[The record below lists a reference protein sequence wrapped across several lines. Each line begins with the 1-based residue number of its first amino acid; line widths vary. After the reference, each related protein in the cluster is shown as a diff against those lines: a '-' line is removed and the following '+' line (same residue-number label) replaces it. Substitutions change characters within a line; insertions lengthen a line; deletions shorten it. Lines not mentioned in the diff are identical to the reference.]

1 MSSQSP
7 KLRIPIKK
15 LMHPSK
21 LKYPKTAET
30 PASPDLTGLFPVKI
44 DTPPPVSPAPIS
56 KKNTVSITKM
66 SASPSVTKPPLNT
79 LTPKSRAPISISGTP
94 TVISGTSTAIS
105 RTPMSISR
113 PPTSTATIL
122 SLGTPSLAHTPR
134 KNSTLTVVPKSV
146 LKATPESNFKA
157 SPKSALKPPVF
168 QGELKSALK
177 IGKSIPETTPEPKS
191 VLKTPKSALKT
202 ELKSAMKSAG
212 ASTTTPVPT
221 TSGPGAGKALHSA
234 PKPQALVQSWPESSN
249 LKSQQQSTKPTLES
263 VARPK
268 GLKGKQKSG
277 ANKGSLVSMSST
289 SQAAAYTTPPPPM
302 TVSISKAGKA
312 ESKSEGEVR
321 CFICRQTKDDEG
333 RRLTLSNIFF
343 VRSHLSKCL
352 YNSGKLFQSIP
363 PGKNNTDSK
372 GAPIDE
378 LGNKTNSWY
387 NCQVEGC
394 WLAQKKGQA
403 GQVCYKVYAIHMA
416 SQHGALEMVMLEEG
430 DEARE
435 LVEQLMTNEEER
447 RQVGASLK
455 QEVAEEVT
463 VEESVGKPLMK
474 NEAGATTL
482 AALDA
487 LFPSP
492 ASDQS
497 SQSILCP
504 PLVSSAPAAGGGGSG
519 TLTLNLPEFN
529 STFQIPSSTSS
540 TYTVLPAASST
551 TPSVITPLASLT
563 NAPAL
568 KISEVLKCRFR
579 DCGGPGGGNPREMKL
594 HYAGRHFSKYFQT
607 DPSTKLPPGFTRAG
621 NRAVCSKCTESSGKP
636 VYVQGEENAVRGHLV
651 VKHDSLGEIL
661 LQATEI
667 SEARQVIGDLYP
679 ELLEWTAG
687 P

>member
-1 MSSQSP
+1 MPVQVVYKEEDLERSSRRNDERRAQEDKTGSRRTKPGLLIDEAKEKQIKEKMLSSQSP

-15 LMHPSK
+15 LMQPGK
-21 LKYPKTAET
+21 LKFPKVAAAET
-30 PASPDLTGLFPVKI
+30 PPSPVPTELFPVKI
-44 DTPPPVSPAPIS
+44 DSPPPVSPAPIS
-56 KKNTVSITKM
+56 KKNTVSITKT
-66 SASPSVTKPPLNT
+66 SASPSVSSVPIAPGTKPPLE
-79 LTPKSRAPISISGTP
+79 TPTPTSRTPISILGTP

-105 RTPMSISR
+105 RAPMSISR
-113 PPTSTATIL
+113 TPTPTATIL
-122 SLGTPSLAHTPR
+122 SLGTPSLACTPR
-134 KNSTLTVVPKSV
+134 KNNTLTVVPKSV
-146 LKATPESNFKA
+146 LKATPQSNFKA
-157 SPKSALKPPVF
+157 SPKSALKPPVV

-177 IGKSIPETTPEPKS
+177 IGKATPETTPEPKS
-191 VLKTPKSALKT
+191 VLKTPRSALKT
-202 ELKSAMKSAG
+202 ELKSALKSAG
-212 ASTTTPVPT
+212 PSTTTPVPT
-221 TSGPGAGKALHSA
+221 TPGPDIGKALQSA
-234 PKPQALVQSWPESSN
+234 PKSQALVQSWHES
-249 LKSQQQSTKPTLES
+249 LDIKAQQQSTNPTLES
-263 VARPK
+263 VAKPK
-268 GLKGKQKSG
+268 AMKGKQKSG
-277 ANKGSLVSMSST
+277 ASKKSLVSMNST
-289 SQAAAYTTPPPPM
+289 AQAAPHTTPPPPM
-302 TVSISKAGKA
+302 TVSISKVGKG
-312 ESKSEGEVR
+312 EGKSEGEVR
-321 CFICRQTKDDEG
+321 CFICRQTQDDEG

-363 PGKNNTDSK
+363 PGRNNTDSK

-447 RQVGASLK
+447 RQGGANLK

-474 NEAGATTL
+474 DEAGATTL

-487 LFPSP
+487 LFPSA
-492 ASDQS
+492 ASNQS

-540 TYTVLPAASST
+540 TYTILPAVSST
-551 TPSVITPLASLT
+551 TPSVITPLSSLT

-594 HYAGRHFSKYFQT
+594 HYAGR
-607 DPSTKLPPGFTRAG
+607 
-621 NRAVCSKCTESSGKP
+621 
-636 VYVQGEENAVRGHLV
+636 
-651 VKHDSLGEIL
+651 
-661 LQATEI
+661 
-667 SEARQVIGDLYP
+667 
-679 ELLEWTAG
+679 
-687 P
+687 